1 MKNSPPLN
9 SKNLSNRDPI
19 QKTDPRGKLLFIGL
33 LLAALTFAVYGQM
46 IGHGFIRFD
55 DESYI
60 TQNPIVQRGL
70 SMDGLVW
77 AFSSPHV
84 YNWHP
89 LTWLSHMVDVQL
101 FGLKAGGHHLMSLLF
116 HIVNTLLLFLILR
129 AMTGSLWRSAAVAAL
144 FALHPLHVESVV
156 WASERKDVLSTLFYL
171 LTLWF
176 YLQYVK
182 QPGFRRYWPV
192 LFCYAAGLLAKQMA
206 VTLPFLLLLLDYW
219 PLGRLLP
226 ADATPAV
233 LPQPEALSAGITR
246 KRKKNRTA
254 LPAAAV
260 NRRERI
266 VPSGVDWSRLIPL
279 VREKLP
285 LFALAAAASIMIFLV
300 QSETGIVKS
309 AMQYPLSARM
319 ENAVFSYAAY
329 LVKTIFPIHLAI
341 FYPHPGTALPFWQ
354 VGGAALLILL
364 ITVFVLRAGRP
375 YLVTGWFWYLG
386 TLVPVIGLVQ
396 VGLQGMADRYTYVPL
411 IGIFMIIA
419 WGLPELAAERQSRK
433 AILIPVAAAGLCV
446 LTILTWF
453 QVGTWRDDIT
463 LYSHAAEVTSGN
475 DWAEYN
481 LGLSLAGEGRFDE
494 ALPHFQEAIRI
505 RPGYADAYLNIG
517 VIQALR
523 GNLDG
528 ASANF
533 TRVLEIQPDH
543 VEARRNFALTLL
555 RRGDLD
561 GAASHIR
568 ILRQSRP
575 NDPESW
581 FLTGLLSTK
590 QGNPAEAESAY
601 AQAIRLRPDYAEA
614 QNNLGILLARQGRI
628 EAAIGRFREALRI
641 RPDYREAEKN
651 LENALSERGKNR

>member
-1 MKNSPPLN
+1 MKNRPPSN
-9 SKNLSNRDPI
+9 SKNYPHPNPAI
-19 QKTDPRGKLLFIGL
+19 KTDPRGKVLFIGL
-33 LLAALTFAVYGQM
+33 FLAALTFAVYGQM
-46 IGHGFIRFD
+46 IGHGFISFD

-70 SMDGLVW
+70 SMDGLAW

-89 LTWLSHMVDVQL
+89 LTWLSHMADVQL
-101 FGLKAGGHHLMSLLF
+101 FGLNAGGHHLMSLLF

-144 FALHPLHVESVV
+144 FALHPLHVESVA
-156 WASERKDVLSTLFYL
+156 WASERKDVLSTLFWL

-176 YLQYVK
+176 YIQYVQ
-182 QPGFRRYWPV
+182 QPGLRRYWPV
-192 LFCYAAGLLAKQMA
+192 LLFYAAGLLAKQMA

-226 ADATPAV
+226 AGAAPAI
-233 LPQPEALSAGITR
+233 PPTPEASPGGKTR
-246 KRKKNRTA
+246 KRKKNRAT
-254 LPAAAV
+254 LPAAAL

-266 VPSGVDWSRLIPL
+266 ALPGVDWRRLIPL

-285 LFALAAAASIMIFLV
+285 LFALAAAASILIFLV
-300 QSETGIVKS
+300 QTETGIVKS
-309 AMQYPLSARM
+309 AIQYPLSARM

-341 FYPHPGTALPFWQ
+341 FYPHPGTALSFWQ
-354 VGGAALLILL
+354 VGGATLLILL

-419 WGLPELAAERQSRK
+419 WGLPELAAGWQPRK
-433 AILIPVAAAGLCV
+433 AALIPVAAAGLCA

-453 QVGTWRDDIT
+453 QVGRWRDNIT
-463 LYSHAAEVTSGN
+463 LYSHAAAVTSGN

-481 LGLSLAGEGRFDE
+481 LGLSLAGERRFDE
-494 ALPHFQEAIRI
+494 ALPHFQEAIRL

-533 TRVLEIQPDH
+533 TRVLEIEPDH
-543 VEARRNFALTLL
+543 VEAQRNITLALL
-555 RRGDLD
+555 RQGDLS

-568 ILRQSRP
+568 ILRQIRP

-581 FLTGLLSTK
+581 FLAGLLSAR

-601 AQAIRLRPDYAEA
+601 AEAIRLRPDYAEA
-614 QNNLGILLARQGRI
+614 RNNLGILLARQGRI
-628 EAAIGRFREALRI
+628 EAAIGHFREALRI
-641 RPDYREAEKN
+641 RPDYREAGKN
-651 LENALSERGKNR
+651 LENALGERGKNR